1 MPTERMYYDDFRR
14 RLIAIRTRLDWTQQQ
29 MATALGIEKENY
41 KKYERRSK
49 FPLHLIEQ
57 LALVTHSEIDFIV
70 TGRNVRPFVR
80 RRASDT

>member
-1 MPTERMYYDDFRR
+1 MPTERAYYSDFRQRLVATRR
-14 RLIAIRTRLDWTQQQ
+14 RLEWTQQE
-29 MATALGIEKENY
+29 MATALGIELENY

-70 TGRNVRPFVR
+70 TGRNVSRFSR
-80 RRASDT
+80 REARAG

>member
-1 MPTERMYYDDFRR
+1 MTTERAYYDDFRS
-14 RLIAIRTRLDWTQQQ
+14 RLIATRARLNWTQQQ
-29 MATALGIEKENY
+29 MATALGIELANY

-70 TGRNVRPFVR
+70 TGKNVKAFTR
-80 RRASDT
+80 RSASGH